1 VSLRARLVAVLLMV
15 AVLGLAVAGSA
26 TFVLQRSFL
35 LDRVD
40 EQLDDARIP
49 ARTALLADAADDA
62 AAGAGNSARRSLPS
76 GAYAEV
82 RNRNGSTRINAT
94 YSLSGD
100 SDAAPALPDQLPGSG
115 AAGSRERF
123 TAGAVEGGG
132 DFRVLAESLPRGG
145 TLIVAMPLDEV
156 HDTLRRLLVAEILV
170 AAAVVGAL
178 SAMSWWLVGVGL
190 RPLRRISQTAGA
202 IADGDIGRRVPD
214 ADERTEVGRLGASI
228 NTMLARIEQAMNER
242 QASEDRLR
250 RFVSDAS
257 HELRTPLT
265 SIRGYAELF
274 RRGADQRPEDL
285 ATAMRRIEE
294 ESGRMGRLVDDLLL
308 LARLDESPAVERRP
322 VDLATVASD
331 AAADA
336 RATQPER
343 SIIVDAPAGG
353 AVVLGDEA
361 RLRQAVAN
369 LVGNALTHTSFDAT
383 VTIRVVATTAA
394 VTLEVSDT
402 GLGLDDATAARAFD
416 RFHRGDESR
425 SPGGTGLGLAI
436 VKAVAEAHGGTVG
449 VRSESGHGATFTLTL
464 PR

>member
-1 VSLRARLVAVLLMV
+1 
-15 AVLGLAVAGSA
+15 
-26 TFVLQRSFL
+26 
-35 LDRVD
+35 
-40 EQLDDARIP
+40 
-49 ARTALLADAADDA
+49 
-62 AAGAGNSARRSLPS
+62 
-76 GAYAEV
+76 
-82 RNRNGSTRINAT
+82 
-94 YSLSGD
+94 
-100 SDAAPALPDQLPGSG
+100 LPDQLPGSG

-394 VTLEVSDT
+394 VALEVSDT
-402 GLGLDDATAARAFD
+402 GPGLDDATAARAFD